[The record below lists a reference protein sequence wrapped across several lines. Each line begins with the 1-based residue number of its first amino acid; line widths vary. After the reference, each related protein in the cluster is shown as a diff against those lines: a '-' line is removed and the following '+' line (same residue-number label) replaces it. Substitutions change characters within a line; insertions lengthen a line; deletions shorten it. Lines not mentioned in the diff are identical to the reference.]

1 MKAAKEEMHKQEEL
15 ARMEQEMKEQK
26 EKEKSASKLANLAR
40 YKLRGVAEGGTSFLG
55 TVLEIDDL
63 ESSATMRMKRR
74 AVQDIEDP
82 SEKRLR
88 QQALSAERRLVQK
101 REDRER
107 LEKEKEEK
115 EKEAREEDKDNSST
129 IYNKERGDMS

>member
-1 MKAAKEEMHKQEEL
+1 
-15 ARMEQEMKEQK
+15 MEQEMKEQK
-26 EKEKSASKLANLAR
+26 EKEKSASKLADLAR